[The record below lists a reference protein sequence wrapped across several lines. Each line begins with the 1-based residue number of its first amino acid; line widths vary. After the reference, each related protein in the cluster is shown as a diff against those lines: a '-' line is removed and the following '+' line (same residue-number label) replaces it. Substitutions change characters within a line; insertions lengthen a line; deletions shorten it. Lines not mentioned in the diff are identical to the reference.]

1 MSTKRNILS
10 LIAKYYNP
18 VSLIQTIIIKLN
30 LLSQNVCSTNVD
42 WDSEIEGQLC
52 YFYDVEPRDYIVS
65 YQLHGFCDA
74 Y

>member
-42 WDSEIEGQLC
+42 WDSEIEGQLKNMDN
-52 YFYDVEPRDYIVS
+52 FQSASIN
-65 YQLHGFCDA
+65 
-74 Y
+74 